1 MLTFKKNLAILY
13 LQGGIGNL
21 LFELSAAL
29 YYTNN
34 NLNNIYAVELEKE
47 RINKIKKYLDINLY
61 ELSNFQK
68 VLFGI
73 NVKINNFLLEV
84 ITRLLKKIN
93 LHFGKHIHGGHFENI
108 NFIKNNNNTQYVLTG
123 YFQHP
128 DYYSKSKD
136 LISDLFLKKHKLNNK
151 NLLNQIAIHL
161 RRADYIN
168 HGWELS
174 IKYYKDILS
183 KLSKDKEFNQKKIK
197 IFTDDPFSVFAI
209 KDLALQ
215 YNFKVDENNND
226 NDLDDFIEVV
236 CSSTVV
242 MSNSSFCWWATTI
255 GDRLL
260 EDKVV
265 FYPKGWIKGFN
276 DCLKDKNWNIF
287 NSYEK

>member
-1 MLTFKKNLAILY
+1 MINIENFEKLDQPYPIAIVDDFFNDNDLNKITNEFPSYDDFTKFKKTMVNRHILSNENPEFY
-13 LQGGIGNL
+13 KFI
-21 LFELSAAL
+21 E
-29 YYTNN
+29 
-34 NLNNIYAVELEKE
+34 
-47 RINKIKKYLDINLY
+47 INKSWVKFYEIIN
-61 ELSNFQK
+61 SHNFF
-68 VLFGI
+68 LRI
-73 NVKINNFLLEV
+73 LKI
-84 ITRLLKKIN
+84 
-93 LHFGKHIHGGHFENI
+93 
-108 NFIKNNNNTQYVLTG
+108 LTG
-123 YFQHP
+123 NNSYE
-128 DYYSKSKD
+128 YKK
-136 LISDLFLKKHKLNNK
+136 FLELNFN
-151 NLLNQIAIHL
+151 
-161 RRADYIN
+161 
-168 HGWELS
+168 
-174 IKYYKDILS
+174 
-183 KLSKDKEFNQKKIK
+183 KEFNQKKIK

-242 MSNSSFCWWATTI
+242 MFNSSFCWWATTI